1 MQSRVAAQRHKEI
14 YEKIGRQK
22 VFETNSVNAICV
34 GHEPFQKLGDTKK
47 DRERKKE
54 RKKGET

>member
-1 MQSRVAAQRHKEI
+1 MKKLED
-14 YEKIGRQK
+14 KKG
-22 VFETNSVNAICV
+22 FETNSVNAICV

-54 RKKGET
+54 RRKGET